1 MQIISTIKPLNNYQL
16 ECVFADG
23 SIKIADLTEY
33 LNAPAFKPLLEKR
46 EFDDVF
52 NSSYFIEWKKYNID
66 LSADTLWHI
75 GKYKIIG

>member
-16 ECVFADG
+16 ECVFADA

-33 LNAPAFKPLLEKR
+33 LNAPAFKPLLEKK

-52 NSSYFIEWKKYNID
+52 NSSYFIEWEKYDID
-66 LSADTLWHI
+66 VSADTLWHI
-75 GKYKIIG
+75 GKNKITV